1 MLQNLN
7 YLGEI
12 LLTNTNN
19 YSDYE
24 IYLPPPQKLSNRLVS
39 LLKHTFVFLLLAL
52 PFSCH
57 RNSDILPQGLE
68 ASAITIEEAR
78 NWYESTQKSARVS
91 GKKEK
96 VIWSDAVEQQVN
108 GQQSLVVVPI
118 LSVENQL
125 KFSITT
131 DKNGKKKKAED
142 TFISADVKINLVFSK
157 NGDTIDVLEMRLI
170 RDEDYYLKKKKKKME
185 SHDFDGLLYLF
196 DHEEKLVSGAQFKD
210 GKVVGTIGKKS
221 KGGRTSYVPIEVCTD
236 WYRVTSVGGEII
248 DWDQQ
253 PYDTTCEYVNID
265 LGSPTPDSGA
275 FSLFMTALQGSL
287 GGGSSS
293 GAVDQLLQLPYISD
307 YWNRLNSYEKD
318 YFRDNFWLLPGAALA
333 FKEAE
338 WFVNLLYCRDD
349 DDGNWNAFKHA
360 YWSAMLCTHV
370 GPFQAL
376 IITDIHEYNDQ
387 GLPFTTRN
395 EMDFCN
401 NELGINTYKKIKN
414 FLSYLTYPVQL
425 VVIADT
431 MLENIANGFGV
442 RVFDNNGQ
450 LTTAP
455 TTSGDRCN

>member
-1 MLQNLN
+1 M
-7 YLGEI
+7 
-12 LLTNTNN
+12 
-19 YSDYE
+19 
-24 IYLPPPQKLSNRLVS
+24 
-39 LLKHTFVFLLLAL
+39 AL

-57 RNSDILPQGLE
+57 RNSDILPQGQD
-68 ASAITIEEAR
+68 ASSITIEEAR
-78 NWYESTQKSARVS
+78 NWYESTQKLARLS

-96 VIWSDAVEQQVN
+96 VIWSDAVEQQVD
-108 GQQSLVVVPI
+108 GQQSIVVVPI
-118 LSVENQL
+118 LSLENQL

-142 TFISADVKINLVFSK
+142 TFISADVKINLVFAK

-196 DHEEKLVSGAQFKD
+196 DREEKLVLGAQFKD
-210 GKVVGTIGKKS
+210 GKVIGTIGKKS

-275 FSLFMTALQGSL
+275 FSFFMTALQGSL
-287 GGGSSS
+287 GGGSSF

-318 YFRDNFWLLPGAALA
+318 YFRDNYWLLPGAALA

-338 WFVNLLYCRDD
+338 WFVNLLYCRND

-360 YWSAMLCTHV
+360 FWSAMLCVNV

-376 IITDIHEYNDQ
+376 IITDIHEYHDDIDYSVSPAEQ
-387 GLPFTTRN
+387 AIFDTRN
-395 EMDFCN
+395 EMDFKN
-401 NELGINTYKKIKN
+401 NQLGINTYKAMKN
-414 FLSYLTYPVQL
+414 AITYLTYPQSL
-425 VVIADT
+425 VAITNAIRDKISEGAGT
-431 MLENIANGFGV
+431 RIQTDSNG
-442 RVFDNNGQ
+442 RA
-450 LTTAP
+450 LIPLKTLP
-455 TTSGDRCN
+455 TTNENRCR